1 MYFYEHIH
9 NWCSINVCT
18 KHKSSIKH
26 RVSINDARCLKI
38 HFDFLIWFFQNLYL
52 ILNTYRNLKTFAN
65 NYDDFV
71 IFKFGTFVANET
83 SQSDYMMLAEDPE
96 GEETLIHQIT
106 LNSNF
111 RKSSWG
117 IYNMLLLIFWSSN
130 VHFLSVSQG

>member
-1 MYFYEHIH
+1 MIFPKLI
-9 NWCSINVCT
+9 
-18 KHKSSIKH
+18 
-26 RVSINDARCLKI
+26 
-38 HFDFLIWFFQNLYL
+38 FDI
-52 ILNTYRNLKTFAN
+52 TYRNLKTFAN

-111 RKSSWG
+111 RKSS
-117 IYNMLLLIFWSSN
+117 
-130 VHFLSVSQG
+130 